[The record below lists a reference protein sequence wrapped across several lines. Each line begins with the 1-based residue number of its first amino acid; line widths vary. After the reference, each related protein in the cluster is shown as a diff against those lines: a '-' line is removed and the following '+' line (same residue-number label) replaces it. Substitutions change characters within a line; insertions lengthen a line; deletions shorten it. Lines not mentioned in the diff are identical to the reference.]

1 MGEYTTWTSLET
13 DVKLMCQNAKVFN
26 PPESKIHKDADF
38 IVEFFST
45 KIKTLADCRKLTPKE
60 YDTFIVVYN
69 IWYLTNE
76 FRITSNRQTLDN
88 LIKSSDSEANEF
100 TEDSEEDEDSEL
112 DSDSKWLI
120 YWKIRNFHVVNGIP
134 ACEPFLELPSKR

>member
-45 KIKTLADCRKLTPKE
+45 KIKALADCRKLTPKE

-69 IWYLTNE
+69 Y
-76 FRITSNRQTLDN
+76 
-88 LIKSSDSEANEF
+88 
-100 TEDSEEDEDSEL
+100 
-112 DSDSKWLI
+112 
-120 YWKIRNFHVVNGIP
+120 GI
-134 ACEPFLELPSKR
+134 